1 MRCKLRQWQEQ
12 NLLSDEKLKV
22 QFKQEFHSW
31 KHTRQLSISQGKGKD
46 LVLSQSFRRPDSQ
59 LPGPTPAHADM
70 EDQLYGLILDLRVQH
85 LLCTLAICL
94 QMAIEFDPTFL
105 GGITN
110 PDFLRL
116 ARSFFVRF
124 RKRRQISV
132 RRLTIQG

>member
-1 MRCKLRQWQEQ
+1 MFLTDGKLMSCKLRQWQEQ

-105 GGITN
+105 GVAGQATIN
-110 PDFLRL
+110 SWLLSDRL
-116 ARSFFVRF
+116 EFHSSD
-124 RKRRQISV
+124 Q
-132 RRLTIQG
+132 